1 MGVVIFFRCRVQFYL
16 TLTAPLLN
24 MPNGSEIPFV
34 WISKKNESVRSCP
47 TAIKSA
53 KDTILERE
61 MQIIKPSNCQVLHV
75 ISLDDIGIHR
85 QRQLFIIHVH
95 KQQRSSWESFLHNK
109 RSFIVR
115 GPFSSVILLN
125 LLHFLQNKIP
135 FAELTRA
142 HSSVKS
148 FFHSALI

>member
-1 MGVVIFFRCRVQFYL
+1 MGVVIFHCCVQFYL
-16 TLTAPLLN
+16 RLTAPLLN
-24 MPNGSEIPFV
+24 VPNGSEIPVV
-34 WISKKNESVRSCP
+34 WVSKNESLCSCSK
-47 TAIKSA
+47 AIKSA